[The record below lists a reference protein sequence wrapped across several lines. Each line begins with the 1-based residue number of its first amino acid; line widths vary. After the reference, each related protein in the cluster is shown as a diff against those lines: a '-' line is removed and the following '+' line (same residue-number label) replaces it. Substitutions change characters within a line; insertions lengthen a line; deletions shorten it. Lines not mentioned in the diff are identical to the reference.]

1 MKMEDGVKWLKIRN
15 LWTYRVLLNFS
26 SFLAILGLLE
36 IVNQVLVLG
45 QLLVGLI
52 ESGLQAAARGEYVAK
67 AAAAPELE

>member
-1 MKMEDGVKWLKIRN
+1 M
-15 LWTYRVLLNFS
+15 
-26 SFLAILGLLE
+26 AILGLLE

-52 ESGLQAAARGEYVAK
+52 ESGLQAAARGEYAAK

>member
-1 MKMEDGVKWLKIRN
+1 M
-15 LWTYRVLLNFS
+15 LNFS

-36 IVNQVLVLG
+36 IVNQVLVLEAHDV
-45 QLLVGLI
+45 QLLVGLF